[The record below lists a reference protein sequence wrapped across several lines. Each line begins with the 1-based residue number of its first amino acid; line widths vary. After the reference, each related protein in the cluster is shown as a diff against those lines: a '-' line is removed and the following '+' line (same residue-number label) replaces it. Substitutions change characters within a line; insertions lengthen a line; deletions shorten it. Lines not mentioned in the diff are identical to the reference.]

1 MTAGK
6 QKAGSA
12 AAEHGPATEAFPPI
26 RCGTSSL
33 LLGLAE
39 RARENLS
46 DGDLLQLAAKTD
58 DARCMVRQIATLCEG
73 LGALVSEGGGNGDSA
88 GTGYFQ
94 TPADLPDL
102 LWLIGSMA
110 DQASG
115 LFDVACIAEI
125 WQLSRRAGGKA

>member
-1 MTAGK
+1 MSAGK

-12 AAEHGPATEAFPPI
+12 AAEHGPAAEVFPPI

-33 LLGLAE
+33 LMGLAE

-46 DGDLLQLAAKTD
+46 DGDLLQLAAKAD

-73 LGALVSEGGGNGDSA
+73 VGALVSADGDNGDSA
-88 GTGYFQ
+88 STGYFR

-115 LFDVACIAEI
+115 LLEVAGIAEV
-125 WQLSRRAGGKA
+125 WQLSRRAGGKV